1 MKYSGCK
8 ISVKNNANPKM
19 CVVKYVCYVKSVD
32 KSF

>member
-1 MKYSGCK
+1 MKYSGCG
-8 ISVKNNANPKM
+8 ISVKNKRDKKM